1 MMSCIYS
8 IIFKKY
14 MNTFEQDGQFK
25 LTEKLPRSY
34 DRLYTRFFDTFL
46 NIPSCNQL
54 PDLELEWIP
63 SFVDL
68 FRKEIANY
76 PKSSKYL
83 KELSKYYDSGTHVS
97 GSSAAI

>member
-1 MMSCIYS
+1 MSLCLDRGKEISLKRIY
-8 IIFKKY
+8 K
-14 MNTFEQDGQFK
+14 
-25 LTEKLPRSY
+25 
-34 DRLYTRFFDTFL
+34 
-46 NIPSCNQL
+46 
-54 PDLELEWIP
+54 
-63 SFVDL
+63 